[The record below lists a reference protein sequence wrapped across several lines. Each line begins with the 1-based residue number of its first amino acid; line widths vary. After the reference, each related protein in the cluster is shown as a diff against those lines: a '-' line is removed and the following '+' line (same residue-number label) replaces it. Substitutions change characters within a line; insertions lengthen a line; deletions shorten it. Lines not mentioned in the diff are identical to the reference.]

1 MDAMALAC
9 ANALVGNAWDA
20 PALEIGLVGPELE
33 ALAECEVGLGGEI
46 DAERNG
52 RPAPPNEAFTLAKG
66 ELLRLGRV
74 RSGLWSY
81 LAVRGGLAP
90 GSRCAPQPRLA
101 AGDTLAGG
109 SRRSGSRAAPT
120 PLPGPAGEISL
131 RVLPGPEADHFAPAE
146 LDRFCESA
154 WRVSGQS
161 DRHGLRLEGRDPLV
175 HRAAAEIP
183 PSPTVPGS
191 IQVPGGGLPIV
202 LGPDGPVTGGYPRIA
217 TVIGADLPLLGRAAP
232 GVLLR
237 FASVRLEQALEARRS
252 SGSTMSLP

>member
-1 MDAMALAC
+1 MDPIALAR
-9 ANALVGNAWDA
+9 ANSLVGNTPDA
-20 PALEIGLVGPELE
+20 SALEIGLAGPELE
-33 ALAECEVGLGGEI
+33 ALADCEVGLEGEI

-52 RPAPPNEAFTLAKG
+52 RPAPASQSFTLAKG
-66 ELLRLGRV
+66 DLLRLGRV
-74 RSGLWSY
+74 RGGLWSY
-81 LAVRGGLAP
+81 LAVRGGLAQ
-90 GSRCAPQPRLA
+90 GSRFAPQPRLA
-101 AGDTLAGG
+101 AGDTLASGAG
-109 SRRSGSRAAPT
+109 RSGSRAAPF
-120 PLPGPAGEISL
+120 PAPGPAGEISL

-146 LDRFCESA
+146 LGRFCEGA

-161 DRHGLRLEGRDPLV
+161 DRHGLRLEGRDPLE
-175 HRAAAEIP
+175 HRAAVEIP

-232 GVLLR
+232 GALLR
-237 FASVRLEQALEARRS
+237 FASVSLEQALEARRS